1 MPTIKVGDSLAAH
14 DLMVYR
20 KTEELL
26 YKVYPRLVNFPKSEK
41 FSLCQ
46 SIKENFFNLLKSISL
61 GNSVKSKRLV
71 YLQEADGYL
80 QVLKVLFKLAKQ
92 RKYISV
98 GFFKEVDSELTEI
111 NKLLSGYIRSVNK

>member
-1 MPTIKVGDSLAAH
+1 MSL
-14 DLMVYR
+14 DNLKVYR

-26 YKVYPRLVNFPKSEK
+26 YRIYPRLMNFPKSEK

-46 SIKENFFNLLKSISL
+46 SIKNNFFELLKCISL

-80 QVLKVLFKLAKQ
+80 QVLKVLIKLSKE
-92 RKYISV
+92 RGYISQ
-98 GFFKEVDSELTEI
+98 GFYKDIDLELTEI
-111 NKLLSGYIRSVNK
+111 NKMLSGYIKSVNKK